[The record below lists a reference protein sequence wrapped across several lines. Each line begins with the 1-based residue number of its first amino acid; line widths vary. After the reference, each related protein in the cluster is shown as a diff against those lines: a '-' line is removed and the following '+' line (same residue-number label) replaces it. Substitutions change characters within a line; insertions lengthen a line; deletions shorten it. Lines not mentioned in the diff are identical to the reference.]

1 MGPKK
6 AAGAKK
12 KEGNPEDGGELTPED
27 KAKMFM
33 LACQS
38 LQVQL
43 GMLKRPSLLSLSNFF
58 AENNNFVS

>member
-12 KEGNPEDGGELTPED
+12 KDSNPEGGGELTPEE

-33 LACQS
+33 LTCQS
-38 LQVQL
+38 LQIQL
-43 GMLKRPSLLSLSNFF
+43 CKLYFVGVMTMNSDI
-58 AENNNFVS
+58 NNPYFGS